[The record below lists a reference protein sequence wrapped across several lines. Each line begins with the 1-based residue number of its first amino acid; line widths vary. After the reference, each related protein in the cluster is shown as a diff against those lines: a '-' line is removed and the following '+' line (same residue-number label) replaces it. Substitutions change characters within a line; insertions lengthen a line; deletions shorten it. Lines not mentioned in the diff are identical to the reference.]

1 MTPLATR
8 RGSLPRLDGQVVD
21 HRNMVGKTAAPL
33 NSDEGDQVP
42 APKFARSDGLSTTSI
57 ECGE

>member
-1 MTPLATR
+1 MA
-8 RGSLPRLDGQVVD
+8 
-21 HRNMVGKTAAPL
+21 GKTAAPL

-42 APKFARSDGLSTTSI
+42 APKFARSDGLSTTSV